1 MSRRLAAKKREDVQP
16 PKPHASTAQ
25 GPESQA
31 LKSQAPK
38 SQALKSKGT
47 RSQAAKPQAPVR
59 GMPNRGTDADLLTG
73 SLAPAD
79 RRPLSIEEEIGA
91 QVRRFRRSLDLTVAQ
106 LGQTAG
112 ISAGML
118 SKIENGTISPSLST
132 LSALAK
138 ALNVSMSNLFA
149 ESEERRDCS
158 FVKAGQGV
166 RIDRRGT
173 KAGHLYDLLGHSLAG
188 DIGVEPF
195 LITLKRDAQ
204 PYTNFRHGGVEF
216 IYMLSGKVRYRHA
229 DETYVLEPGDA
240 LFFDAAARHGPEELI
255 EAPMQYLSI
264 IIYPRQ

>member
-1 MSRRLAAKKREDVQP
+1 MPDAGNHQGNHMSRRSVVRGRADLKLPKR
-16 PKPHASTAQ
+16 H
-25 GPESQA
+25 
-31 LKSQAPK
+31 
-38 SQALKSKGT
+38 
-47 RSQAAKPQAPVR
+47 APVKSS
-59 GMPNRGTDADLLTG
+59 DKELFTG

-79 RRPLSIEEEIGA
+79 MRALSIEEEIGT
-91 QVRRFRRSLDLTVAQ
+91 QVRRFRKALDLTVAK
-106 LGQTAG
+106 LGAAAG

-132 LSALAK
+132 LGALAK
-138 ALNVSMSNLFA
+138 ALNVSISSLFA

-158 FVKAGQGV
+158 FVKAGQGL
-166 RIDRRGT
+166 RIERRGT

-195 LITLKRDAQ
+195 LITLKQDAQ

-229 DETYVLEPGDA
+229 DGTYLLEPGDA

>member
-1 MSRRLAAKKREDVQP
+1 LNGVKLPKEKAGKQMPQRSGAKNSEQATNHAARGLHR
-16 PKPHASTAQ
+16 KP
-25 GPESQA
+25 
-31 LKSQAPK
+31 
-38 SQALKSKGT
+38 
-47 RSQAAKPQAPVR
+47 
-59 GMPNRGTDADLLTG
+59 ADEELLTG

-79 RRPLSIEEEIGA
+79 KRTLSIEEEIGA
-91 QVRRFRRSLDLTVAQ
+91 QVRRFRRSMDLTVAQ
-106 LGQTAG
+106 LGMNAG

-132 LSALAK
+132 LCALAK
-138 ALNVSMSNLFA
+138 ALNVSMSSLFA

-166 RIDRRGT
+166 RIERRGT

-188 DIGVEPF
+188 EIGVEPF

-204 PYTNFRHGGVEF
+204 PYTNFRHAGVEF

-229 DETYVLEPGDA
+229 DGTYLLEPGDA
-240 LFFDAAARHGPEELI
+240 LFFDAAARPGPEELI

>member
-1 MSRRLAAKKREDVQP
+1 VDLAREKQTRQMAERSGAKRLDQAITRAARVSP
-16 PKPHASTAQ
+16 RKPRD
-25 GPESQA
+25 E
-31 LKSQAPK
+31 
-38 SQALKSKGT
+38 
-47 RSQAAKPQAPVR
+47 
-59 GMPNRGTDADLLTG
+59 DLLTG

-79 RRPLSIEEEIGA
+79 QRTLSIEEEIGA
-91 QVRRFRRSLDLTVAQ
+91 QVRRFRRSMDLTVAQ
-106 LGQTAG
+106 LGMNAG

-132 LSALAK
+132 LCALAK
-138 ALNVSMSNLFA
+138 ALNVSMSSLFA

-166 RIDRRGT
+166 RIERRGT

-188 DIGVEPF
+188 EIGVEPF
-195 LITLKRDAQ
+195 LITLKRDGQ
-204 PYTNFRHGGVEF
+204 PYTNFRHAGVEF

-229 DETYVLEPGDA
+229 DGTYLLEPGDA

-264 IIYPRQ
+264 IIYPRR